1 MKFLKL
7 KKINPIVI
15 IIVAV
20 FLFDFITKYFLV
32 FNIQGF
38 KRYSA
43 LPKIFIEIGAIVYIL
58 KNGIK
63 DKRIVTYVFILIL
76 ISISSTIISL
86 SELTANNLLDKLY
99 NLNKYLFLFLFATAF
114 LTFKRDNRIKYL
126 TQIRDTVLVIG
137 VINGLFMIFGFLFD
151 YEILKAYAYSQRFG
165 YNGFLLKTSEAS
177 YLYILLIIT
186 TYYDYL
192 YNKTKGILCLY
203 FILIS
208 FLIGTKAVWL
218 FVVLLIL
225 LHFFNH
231 KNKLIKQVFG
241 ASLIV
246 GSIMLYIFKE
256 YIIKIVVNLFSF
268 GPEIYNEHGFITLL
282 TSTRDLLFFNT
293 LSHLKEHGTFVI
305 YLFGGVNLKDFGVEF
320 ELVDLFLFFGVIGLL
335 TYVLIVKKLFFDAK
349 STKRKTLLFL
359 ALMCISFF
367 AGNFFMSIICSIFAF
382 VIFKHMDYLN
392 KELV

>member
-192 YNKTKGILCLY
+192 YNKAKGVLCLY

-218 FVVLLIL
+218 FVALLIL
-225 LHFFNH
+225 IHFLYH
-231 KNKLIKQVFG
+231 KKKT
-241 ASLIV
+241 
-246 GSIMLYIFKE
+246 
-256 YIIKIVVNLFSF
+256 IKIYFRYSVDNVLRVNL
-268 GPEIYNEHGFITLL
+268 
-282 TSTRDLLFFNT
+282 LF
-293 LSHLKEHGTFVI
+293 
-305 YLFGGVNLKDFGVEF
+305 
-320 ELVDLFLFFGVIGLL
+320 
-335 TYVLIVKKLFFDAK
+335 
-349 STKRKTLLFL
+349 
-359 ALMCISFF
+359 
-367 AGNFFMSIICSIFAF
+367 
-382 VIFKHMDYLN
+382 
-392 KELV
+392 